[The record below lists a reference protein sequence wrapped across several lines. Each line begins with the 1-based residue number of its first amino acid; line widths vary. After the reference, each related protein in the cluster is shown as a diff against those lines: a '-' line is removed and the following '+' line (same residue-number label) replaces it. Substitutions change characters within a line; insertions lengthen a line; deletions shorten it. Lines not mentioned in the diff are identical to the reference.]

1 MMFPNAGQNGQWV
14 RTRTEADAKAFIEE
28 KRADQERSLQTGT
41 GTLILTGVVVLFVV
55 VAALY
60 SWLS

>member
-1 MMFPNAGQNGQWV
+1 MFPNPGQSGQWV

-28 KRADQERSLQTGT
+28 KRADQERALHTGP
-41 GTLILTGVVVLFVV
+41 GTLILTGVVVLFV
-55 VAALY
+55 AAGALY

>member
-1 MMFPNAGQNGQWV
+1 MFPNAGQNSQWV

-28 KRADQERSLQTGT
+28 KHADQERSLQTGT
-41 GTLILTGVVVLFVV
+41 GTLILTGVVVLL
-55 VAALY
+55 VAAGALY